1 MGNARSDTR
10 SLASVHYLDDNS
22 STMYEEPLLGMRDKE
37 QQVQEQSEKVD
48 LRVVIHQLNSFFAVV
63 WPVSIAIICSSLAAS
78 YISDPVM
85 KRAMTTYM
93 YYQDIDTSELSTAE
107 KTEEAFLNALL
118 VIVFIAFL
126 TFGIVLLYKCNGMH
140 LFAWYCMLYSAALL
154 GLMGSKLVVI
164 VLCSNLHLVVDRISL
179 TVVMYNFAM
188 VGVLSIFYQKG
199 IPVIFER
206 GYLIATSV
214 IVAWQLSQLPEWSVW
229 MLLLL
234 LGFWD
239 LFAVMTPVG
248 PLRCLVDLV
257 QEKGTPI
264 PGLLFEADVED
275 AHIGENIKIQQGSR
289 SARRRRFPTR
299 ETVPEESFIRRLLL
313 AEETDHTLQEHGAV
327 NAAEFRR
334 QVLAFL
340 YDQNSQCQSQSEELA
355 LKFER
360 NQRRLWRNLYTYYGI
375 DYMSKQQPYPSI
387 QTVFPPSMDTY
398 PAYAGTGSNFSH
410 ERSENRE
417 DKSIKLGLGDFI
429 FYSVLVARASLHGF
443 DVFAA
448 CFLSILVG
456 LGITLYLLAHFD
468 ALPAL
473 PISLFLGIVTYLLM
487 VTIIS
492 PLLDELQAGNVFGI

>member
-10 SLASVHYLDDNS
+10 NLASVHYLSVSGDESN
-22 STMYEEPLLGMRDKE
+22 STMYEEPLLDKSRQL
-37 QQVQEQSEKVD
+37 QQEDDKID
-48 LRVVIHQLNSFFAVV
+48 LGAVIHQLNSFFAVI
-63 WPVSIAIICSSLAAS
+63 WPVSNAIICSSLAAS

-85 KRAMTTYM
+85 TQAMKTYM
-93 YYQDIDTSELSTAE
+93 YYQDIDSSGLSTAE
-107 KTEEAFLNALL
+107 KTEEALLNALL

-164 VLCSNLHLVVDRISL
+164 VLCGNLHWVIDRISL
-179 TVVMYNFAM
+179 AIVMYNFAM

-199 IPVIFER
+199 IPGILER

-214 IVAWQLSQLPEWSVW
+214 IVAWQLAQLPEWSIW

-239 LFAVMTPVG
+239 LFAVLTPVG

-264 PGLLFEADVED
+264 PGLLFEADVEK
-275 AHIGENIKIQQGSR
+275 AHIGGNTIDQNAPK
-289 SARRRRFPTR
+289 RRFASR
-299 ETVPEESFIRRLLL
+299 DTVPEEVFIHRLLL
-313 AEETDHTLQEHGAV
+313 AAESVNVQDHGAV
-327 NAAEFRR
+327 NGALFRR
-334 QVLAFL
+334 QVQVFL
-340 YDQNSQCQSQSEELA
+340 YDQNSQCQNQSDELA
-355 LKFER
+355 RKFER
-360 NQRRLWRNLYTYYGI
+360 NQLRLWRNLYTYYCV
-375 DYMSKQQPYPSI
+375 DYVSKQQPYPAI
-387 QTVFPPSMDTY
+387 HTVFPTSMDTY
-398 PAYAGTGSNFSH
+398 PAYAGRPNYNYDTRG
-410 ERSENRE
+410 EGCE

-456 LGITLYLLAHFD
+456 LGITLYLLARFD

-473 PISLFLGIVTYLLM
+473 PISLFMGIITYLLM
-487 VTIIS
+487 ITITS
-492 PLLDELQAGNVFGI
+492 PLLEELQARNVFGI